1 MTLNLDVKKLTKAV
15 GRFRKARVLVLGD
28 VMLDQFVWGSVRRI
42 SPEAPVP
49 VVEVQSETYMLG
61 GAANVLHNLIALGGR
76 ASLCGLVGDDQAG
89 RQVAE
94 LLDDLDVSTEGILVC
109 KDRPTTVKTRV
120 VAHGQQVV
128 RVDRESRG
136 AVERRDLNRLRLHLE
151 RQVQEVDAVIVSD
164 YAKGVISGRLLEPLM
179 ALARAGRMIV
189 TVDPKVANIQH
200 YAGATVITPNH
211 LEAAEAARVAI
222 EDGDY
227 VQKAGRQLLK
237 KLEVRSV
244 LVTQGERGMTL
255 FSQDGETH
263 IPTTA
268 KQVYDVTG
276 AGDTVISTLTLGLV
290 AGLDPVEAAVLA
302 NFAAGVVV
310 GEVGTSA
317 VTAGR
322 LIQAVETGVR
332 ALAERPH

>member
-1 MTLNLDVKKLTKAV
+1 MSLKLDVKKLIKAV
-15 GRFRKARVLVLGD
+15 GRFPKARVLVLGD

-94 LLDDLDVSTEGILVC
+94 LLDDLDVSSEGMLVSR
-109 KDRPTTVKTRV
+109 DRPTTVKTRV

-136 AVERRDLNRLRLHLE
+136 PVDRRDLARLKAHLE
-151 RQVQEVDAVIVSD
+151 RQARDVDAVIVSD

-179 ALARAGRMIV
+179 ALARAGKMIV
-189 TVDPKVANIQH
+189 TVDPKVANTQF

-211 LEAAEAARVAI
+211 LEAAEAARVSSEGA
-222 EDGDY
+222 DY
-227 VQKAGRQLLK
+227 VQRAGRLLLK
-237 KLEVRSV
+237 KLEVHSV

-268 KQVYDVTG
+268 KHVYDVTG

-290 AGLDPVEAAVLA
+290 AGLDTVEAAVLA

-317 VTAGR
+317 VTSGR
-322 LIQAVETGVR
+322 LIQAVEAGVR